1 MNLFP
6 GGSGARGESLRC
18 ASTERATM
26 IRRLGLEKLLVLGFG
41 LVLLTAAVAGL
52 TAIRCEVAARN
63 SGAASA
69 AEGRHALMAQKLA
82 MLQQREQA
90 TSRAFFLQPAE
101 GGDKRC
107 IEAAH
112 EFAAINQQ
120 LLAETTDAT
129 AQADLAE
136 IEKTWTAGEQE
147 LGKMFALGRQ
157 GENQQMLAE
166 LPASV
171 ALSKKIQTALTNYVA
186 YVNGIAG
193 QRQLEQEAVTRRGLW
208 LSSIL
213 IGAGFLVAIFC
224 GALTIR
230 IVSKRVNT
238 ARQALELIAAKDL
251 SMDDIEVQTQDV
263 VGQMLLSV
271 NTMKGSLTEVVAEL
285 MQIGEQISAAAAELA
300 ITAQGSAHSADEQ
313 RVQTDHVATALD
325 AIAGAIKEV
334 AQHTVS
340 ASESAARASASVRS
354 GDEAVALTSAKMME
368 ITERSA
374 EAAKSIEELVGQS
387 EAIGR
392 AAGLIREIASQT
404 NLLALNAAIEAARAG
419 ENGKGFAVVAAEVRR
434 LAEQSGA
441 ATQEIEAMIA
451 SVQAQARSALE
462 KTRAEH
468 VQIAEGGVLTETIR
482 ESFTLIRASVST
494 VDSMMEQIAEAAKR
508 QTATS
513 EELNLNLHEIA
524 ETIGRAA
531 VTAHESSDASADL
544 SRISEQMHGRLGH
557 FRLRRMEPA
566 ALEIRAQLLDAAPGD

>member
-1 MNLFP
+1 
-6 GGSGARGESLRC
+6 
-18 ASTERATM
+18 
-26 IRRLGLEKLLVLGFG
+26 
-41 LVLLTAAVAGL
+41 
-52 TAIRCEVAARN
+52 
-63 SGAASA
+63 
-69 AEGRHALMAQKLA
+69 
-82 MLQQREQA
+82 
-90 TSRAFFLQPAE
+90 
-101 GGDKRC
+101 
-107 IEAAH
+107 
-112 EFAAINQQ
+112 
-120 LLAETTDAT
+120 
-129 AQADLAE
+129 
-136 IEKTWTAGEQE
+136 
-147 LGKMFALGRQ
+147 
-157 GENQQMLAE
+157 
-166 LPASV
+166 
-171 ALSKKIQTALTNYVA
+171 
-186 YVNGIAG
+186 
-193 QRQLEQEAVTRRGLW
+193 
-208 LSSIL
+208 
-213 IGAGFLVAIFC
+213 
-224 GALTIR
+224 
-230 IVSKRVNT
+230 
-238 ARQALELIAAKDL
+238 
-251 SMDDIEVQTQDV
+251 
-263 VGQMLLSV
+263 
-271 NTMKGSLTEVVAEL
+271 
-285 MQIGEQISAAAAELA
+285 
-300 ITAQGSAHSADEQ
+300 
-313 RVQTDHVATALD
+313 LD

-566 ALEIRAQLLDAAPGD
+566 ALEIRAQ

>member
-1 MNLFP
+1 
-6 GGSGARGESLRC
+6 
-18 ASTERATM
+18 M
-26 IRRLGLEKLLVLGFG
+26 IRRLGLEKLLALGFG
-41 LVLLTAAVAGL
+41 LVLLIAAIAGL

-101 GGDKRC
+101 GGASAALKPRTTLPPSTSGCSQKRLTL
-107 IEAAH
+107 
-112 EFAAINQQ
+112 QRRQ
-120 LLAETTDAT
+120 
-129 AQADLAE
+129 
-136 IEKTWTAGEQE
+136 TWFRSRA
-147 LGKMFALGRQ
+147 LGAPANRNSEDVRPGRQ
-157 GENQQMLAE
+157 GQNQQMLAE

-193 QRQLEQEAVTRRGLW
+193 ERQLEQEAVARRGLW
-208 LSSIL
+208 LSSL
-213 IGAGFLVAIFC
+213 FIGAGFLVAIGC

-230 IVSKRVNT
+230 TVSKRVNT
-238 ARQALELIAAKDL
+238 ARQALESIAAKDL

-285 MQIGEQISAAAAELA
+285 IQIGEQISAAAAELA
-300 ITAQGSAHSADEQ
+300 ITAEGSAHSADEQ

-325 AIAGAIKEV
+325 EIAGAIKEV
-334 AQHTVS
+334 ARHAVS
-340 ASESAARASASVRS
+340 ASESAVRASASVRS

-451 SVQAQARSALE
+451 SVQAQARSALD

-468 VQIAEGGVLTETIR
+468 NQIAEGVALTQTIR

-494 VDSMMEQIAEAAKR
+494 VDQMMEQIAKAANR

-531 VTAHESSDASADL
+531 VTAHESSDASAEL
-544 SRISEQMHGRLGH
+544 SRISEQMHGRLSH
-557 FRLRRMEPA
+557 FRLRPMEPA
-566 ALEIRAQLLDAAPGD
+566 APGRAEVDLREQLPDAAPGD

>member
-1 MNLFP
+1 
-6 GGSGARGESLRC
+6 
-18 ASTERATM
+18 
-26 IRRLGLEKLLVLGFG
+26 
-41 LVLLTAAVAGL
+41 
-52 TAIRCEVAARN
+52 
-63 SGAASA
+63 
-69 AEGRHALMAQKLA
+69 
-82 MLQQREQA
+82 
-90 TSRAFFLQPAE
+90 
-101 GGDKRC
+101 
-107 IEAAH
+107 
-112 EFAAINQQ
+112 
-120 LLAETTDAT
+120 
-129 AQADLAE
+129 
-136 IEKTWTAGEQE
+136 
-147 LGKMFALGRQ
+147 
-157 GENQQMLAE
+157 MLAE

-251 SMDDIEVQTQDV
+251 SMDDIEVQTPDV

>member
-1 MNLFP
+1 
-6 GGSGARGESLRC
+6 
-18 ASTERATM
+18 M
-26 IRRLGLEKLLVLGFG
+26 IRRLGLEKLLALGFG
-41 LVLLTAAVAGL
+41 LVLLSAAIAGL

-69 AEGRHALMAQKLA
+69 AESKHALMAQKLT

-107 IEAAH
+107 LEAAR

-129 AQADLAE
+129 AHADLVE
-136 IEKTWTAGEQE
+136 TQKSWSAGEQE
-147 LGKMFALGRQ
+147 LAKMFALGRQ
-157 GENQQMLAE
+157 GENQPMLAE

-171 ALSKKIQTALTNYVA
+171 ALSKKILTALTNYVA
-186 YVNGIAG
+186 YVNGTAS
-193 QRQLEQEAVTRRGLW
+193 QSQLEQEAVTRRGLW
-208 LSSIL
+208 LSSLL
-213 IGAGFLVAIFC
+213 IGVGFLLALVC
-224 GALTIR
+224 GAFTIR
-230 IVSKRVNT
+230 IVSKRVNI
-238 ARQALELIAAKDL
+238 ARQALESIAEKDL
-251 SMDDIEVQTQDV
+251 SIEDIEVQTHDS
-263 VGQMLLSV
+263 VGQMLSSV
-271 NTMKGSLTEVVAEL
+271 NTMKGSLTEVVADL

-300 ITAQGSAHSADEQ
+300 ISAEGSAHSADEQ

-325 AIAGAIKEV
+325 EIAGAIKEV
-334 AQHTVS
+334 ARHAVG

-374 EAAKSIEELVGQS
+374 EAAQSIEELVGQS

-468 VQIAEGGVLTETIR
+468 DHIAEGVALTETIR
-482 ESFTLIRASVST
+482 DSFTLIRGSVST
-494 VDSMMEQIAEAAKR
+494 VDSMMEQIAEAANR

-544 SRISEQMHGRLGH
+544 SRISEQMHGRLGE
-557 FRLRRMEPA
+557 FRLRRLAPA
-566 ALEIRAQLLDAAPGD
+566 ELNLHAESVDRSWTFEAAHSHQPCGLG

>member
-1 MNLFP
+1 
-6 GGSGARGESLRC
+6 
-18 ASTERATM
+18 M
-26 IRRLGLEKLLVLGFG
+26 IGRLGLEKLLALGFG
-41 LVLLTAAVAGL
+41 LVLMTAAIAGL
-52 TAIRCEVAARN
+52 TAIRCEVAAQN

-107 IEAAH
+107 NEAAH

-129 AQADLAE
+129 AQADLVE
-136 IEKTWTAGEQE
+136 IEKTWSAGEQE

-157 GENQQMLAE
+157 DETQQMLAE

-186 YVNGIAG
+186 YVNGTAG
-193 QRQLEQEAVTRRGLW
+193 QRQLEQEAVARRGLW
-208 LSSIL
+208 LSSL
-213 IGAGFLVAIFC
+213 FIGVGFLVAIGC

-230 IVSKRVNT
+230 IVSKRIN
-238 ARQALELIAAKDL
+238 AASQALESIAAKDL
-251 SMDDIEVQTQDV
+251 SAQDIEVQTQDA
-263 VGQMLLSV
+263 VGQMLSSV

-300 ITAQGSAHSADEQ
+300 ITAEGSAHSADEQ
-313 RVQTDHVATALD
+313 RVQTDRVATALD
-325 AIAGAIKEV
+325 VIAGAIKEV
-334 AQHTVS
+334 ALHSVS
-340 ASESAARASASVRS
+340 ASESAARASASVRN

-392 AAGLIREIASQT
+392 AASLIREIASQT

-451 SVQAQARSALE
+451 SVQGQARSALE

-468 VQIAEGGVLTETIR
+468 DQIAEGVALTETIR

-494 VDSMMEQIAEAAKR
+494 VDSMMEQIAEAANR

-513 EELNLNLHEIA
+513 EELNLSLHEIA

-566 ALEIRAQLLDAAPGD
+566 TLELRAQLPDAAPGD

>member
-1 MNLFP
+1 
-6 GGSGARGESLRC
+6 
-18 ASTERATM
+18 M

-193 QRQLEQEAVTRRGLW
+193 QRQGLW